1 MSVWIG
7 LGLWNGIVFFVY
19 ALDKLRARRGWR
31 RTPEATLLWLG
42 ALGGGPGACLGV
54 FLVRHKTRKP
64 RFAWGV
70 PAITVAQV
78 ALALWGRSRGW
89 W

>member
-1 MSVWIG
+1 MW
-7 LGLWNGIVFFVY
+7 LWMALAAWNLFVFCVY
-19 ALDKLRARRGWR
+19 ALDKLRAKRGWR

-42 ALGGGPGACLGV
+42 ALAGGPGASLGI
-54 FLVRHKTRKP
+54 FGVRHKTRKP

-70 PAITVAQV
+70 PALTVAQA
-78 ALALWGRSRGW
+78 ALWVWGRSRGW